1 MNKKIFTMIGAIIG
15 SGVVLTVLGL
25 VTQYAWALKTPVGG

>member
-1 MNKKIFTMIGAIIG
+1 MNKTFGMIGAILG

-25 VTQYAWALKTPVGG
+25 VTQHAWALKTPVGG